1 MRPKLLFVVTATYWA
16 LMGVLLQAVPVMV
29 FGLDANASPSLIAN
43 LRVPASLL
51 FPLAVLNWLSRNSD
65 PSAARDAIFLSNL
78 TAFTLVGIGDLFVTL
93 MPGADPAGWVFVIT
107 NFSFAIAFFAVG
119 RINMSSRVLKT
130 AS

>member
-1 MRPKLLFVVTATYWA
+1 MKPKLLFVITATYWA
-16 LMGVLLQAVPVMV
+16 LLGVLLQAVPVMA

-78 TAFTLVGIGDLFVTL
+78 TAFTLVGIGDLLVTL
-93 MPGADPAGWVFVIT
+93 MPGADPTGWVFVVI
-107 NFSFAIAFFAVG
+107 NLSFAIAFFVVARV
-119 RINMSSRVLKT
+119 NMSSRVPKT
-130 AS
+130 VS